1 MNESGAKYLNHFDN
15 QIPEQSQS
23 HSLKHKDSML
33 CIFSDSKG
41 GMSQTRLNKEVNRSS
56 SNGMN
61 EVISAHKHQII
72 DHGNSILSIEH
83 LILHSFITVNY
94 LQ

>member
-23 HSLKHKDSML
+23 HSLKRKDIML

-56 SNGMN
+56 SNGK
-61 EVISAHKHQII
+61 EQK
-72 DHGNSILSIEH
+72 EKC
-83 LILHSFITVNY
+83 F
-94 LQ
+94 